1 LIIDIQYDI
10 INVICDIITSISM
23 PKHLKIKEIC
33 ERLWLEV
40 SELNKEVKILNKE
53 VKILKQK

>member
-1 LIIDIQYDI
+1 
-10 INVICDIITSISM
+10 M

-40 SELNKEVKILNKE
+40 SELNKEVKILNKN
-53 VKILKQK
+53 VKILKRSKNN